1 MRGSREYERT
11 LQAPIV
17 QPDATGVNPAPLFD
31 DIKKQEVNNFIYKF
45 QEEKKS
51 LTNDDKSPQITKPNT
66 SP

>member
-31 DIKKQEVNNFIYKF
+31 DIKK
-45 QEEKKS
+45 
-51 LTNDDKSPQITKPNT
+51 
-66 SP
+66 